1 VTPDPLPAL
10 TVIVCIFS
18 ILLVPLAAAGLM
30 LINAGLGRSR
40 SAAHIM
46 LASLS
51 VIAIAALV
59 YFVCGFGIEGF
70 IGHAGYA
77 AVVAGKDWDWIAAEP
92 WFFRG
97 LKMNRSPAGLA
108 AWLGMLSAGLAALIP
123 LGAGGGRWRLRS
135 VWVSTVLLAGWTYP
149 LFAHWVWGGWLSQLG
164 VNFGLGRG
172 FVDAGGAGAIHG
184 VGGLTAL
191 SIAWILGPRRG
202 KFSAA
207 GLPSAIPGHDF
218 VFVLFGCLLAL
229 TGWLGLNSAGSI
241 LLAGVLLPEMTV
253 ASCINTVLAAGAG
266 LLAVV
271 LLTRARYGKPDV
283 SLSANGWVAGLV
295 ASSAGC
301 GLIAPAAAVI
311 IGAVAGGLAIW
322 SVELLEVKLGVDD
335 PGGAISVHAVGGIWG
350 LLAIG
355 CFDRLPGSTGSGQ
368 WLAQLVGV
376 ATLAG
381 FVLPLTYGLNWFLNR
396 ISPQRVAQDGERQGM
411 DLHEL
416 GSTAYPELASHLEDF
431 SQL

>member
-1 VTPDPLPAL
+1 VTPDPFPAL
-10 TVIVCIFS
+10 TLTVCIFS

-30 LINAGLGRSR
+30 LINAGLSRSR
-40 SAAHIM
+40 NAAHMM
-46 LASLS
+46 LASLC

-59 YFVCGFGIEGF
+59 YFVCGFGFEGF
-70 IGHAGYA
+70 VGHGGYA
-77 AVVAGKDWDWIAAEP
+77 ALVAGKRWDWIAAEP

-97 LKMNRSPAGLA
+97 LRMNGSPAGLS

-135 VWVSTVLLAGWTYP
+135 IWVSTALLAGWTYP

-164 VNFGLGRG
+164 LNFGLGRG
-172 FVDAGGAGAIHG
+172 FVDAGGAGAIHA

-191 SIAWILGPRRG
+191 SIAWLLGPRRG
-202 KFSAA
+202 KFSAVGA
-207 GLPSAIPGHDF
+207 PMAIPGHDF
-218 VFVLFGCLLAL
+218 AFVLFGCLLAL

-241 LLAGVLLPEMTV
+241 LLAGVLLPEMVV
-253 ASCINTVLAAGAG
+253 ASCINTLLAAGAG
-266 LLAVV
+266 FLSVV

-301 GLIAPAAAVI
+301 GLIAPAAAII
-311 IGAVAGGLAIW
+311 IGAAAGGLAIW

-335 PGGAISVHAVGGIWG
+335 PSGAISVHAVGGIWG
-350 LLAIG
+350 LLTIG

-376 ATLAG
+376 ATLVG
-381 FVLPLTYGLNWFLNR
+381 FVLPLTYGLNWLLNR
-396 ISPQRVAQDGERQGM
+396 ISPQKVAQDGERHGM

-416 GSTAYPELASHLEDF
+416 GASAYPELASHIEDF
-431 SQL
+431 SPW